1 MDIIISIILAL
12 ILVFIT
18 VKKRAFTPAAATFA
32 AFILVFSA
40 VSASYAGIFI
50 VLFAYGA
57 VFLVDLVLGKKSEGI
72 TANINKKSGA
82 RDVVQVLANSLAALL
97 ALTLRM
103 ITGIDGFTVVYAVA
117 LTECLAD
124 SLASDVG
131 VLSKKDPVDI
141 CRFRRIKRGLS
152 GGVSPLGTLAAFSGC
167 VFMSAFTIIFF
178 GFSMKYF
185 LSILLIPMLGITL
198 DSILGSLVQAKYT
211 CAVCGKSTEKPTHC
225 SSPCTLSGG
234 VGFINND
241 TVNFLSNIITTLVA
255 VLVLII
261 L

>member
-1 MDIIISIILAL
+1 MDIIISVILAL
-12 ILVFIT
+12 ILVFAT
-18 VKKRAFTPAAATFA
+18 LKKRAFTPAAATLA

-40 VSASYAGIFI
+40 LAASYAGIFI

-57 VFLVDLVLGKKSEGI
+57 VFAVDLALGKKSERVTSG
-72 TANINKKSGA
+72 INKKSGA

-97 ALTLRM
+97 ALALGM
-103 ITGIDGFTVVYAVA
+103 ITGRGEFTVVYAVA

-131 VLSKKDPVDI
+131 VLSKKPPVDI
-141 CRFRRIKRGLS
+141 CTHRPIERGLS
-152 GGVSPLGTLAAFSGC
+152 GGVSALGTLAAFSGC
-167 VFMSAFTIIFF
+167 LFMSLFTIIFF
-178 GFSMKYF
+178 GFSVKYF

-211 CAVCGKSTEKPTHC
+211 CSVCGKKTEKPIHC
-225 SSPCTLSGG
+225 SAPCTLSGG
-234 VGFINND
+234 TRLINND
-241 TVNFLSNIITTLVA
+241 TVNFLSNFITSLVA
-255 VLVLII
+255 LLVLII